1 MGRHS
6 APKKRI
12 ARSKLIAA
20 MAAPAAVCLSW
31 TPTAPAATVLGVE
44 GTGQPKGTTQTAF
57 NGAFCQQNT
66 CKSINNNRTPFDVA
80 LGSAQIHNAV
90 AATPGDVIVLAY
102 SLGAAS
108 TYHRLR
114 QWANNPAQAPDPD
127 RVLVVTFGNPE
138 NRFGGDD
145 RAMFW
150 TGLPR
155 VQPYEHLDVAMQYD
169 SVADRP
175 TRWGWFSSVNAT
187 FARHLSYFG
196 DVDINDPDNLVYR
209 DGNTTYMLIKA
220 DVLPMLKWMDWFVG
234 DAVMAGLDRFFRPL
248 VEMDYRRPAF
258 IAQGEGADWG
268 NENPPPSLEPAARG
282 LVENETAAQAAR
294 DADGADQD
302 EPGLPDTPQ
311 PADADDVL
319 LSEPEAL
326 PRDEIVEDDEND
338 PDVVPD
344 EDPDLDADLDADL
357 DLDEEPETE
366 PVTEPEPQT
375 EPETEP
381 ADTDTAQDSDPGS
394 ADSL

>member
-12 ARSKLIAA
+12 ARSRLIAA

-57 NGAFCQQNT
+57 NGAFCKQNT

-80 LGSAQIHNAV
+80 LGSTQIHKAV
-90 AATPGDVIVLAY
+90 TATAGDVVVLAY

-114 QWANNPAQAPDPD
+114 QWAKNPAQAPDPG

-145 RAMFW
+145 RTMFW

-155 VQPYEHLDVAMQYD
+155 VQPYKHLDVAMQYD
-169 SVADRP
+169 SVADLP

-196 DVDINDPDNLVYR
+196 NVDINDPDNLVYR

-220 DVLPMLKWMDWFVG
+220 DVLPMLKWMDWFVD
-234 DAVMAGLDRFFRPL
+234 DATMAGLDKFFRPL
-248 VEMDYRRPAF
+248 VEMDYRRPSF
-258 IAQGEGADWG
+258 IPQGEGADWG
-268 NENPPPSLEPAARG
+268 NGNPPPSLDPAAGARG
-282 LVENETAAQAAR
+282 LVDAGAVALAEHAADDPDR
-294 DADGADQD
+294 D
-302 EPGLPDTPQ
+302 EPEPPETP
-311 PADADDVL
+311 VL
-319 LSEPEAL
+319 SDPEEPELGESEPL
-326 PRDEIVEDDEND
+326 PHDEIVEDDETE
-338 PDVVPD
+338 PDVVLD
-344 EDPDLDADLDADL
+344 EADPDLDPDLL
-357 DLDEEPETE
+357 DPDVETDEPETE
-366 PVTEPEPQT
+366 PQT
-375 EPETEP
+375 EPATETPSDAASAPGDSEP
-381 ADTDTAQDSDPGS
+381 ADSV
-394 ADSL
+394 